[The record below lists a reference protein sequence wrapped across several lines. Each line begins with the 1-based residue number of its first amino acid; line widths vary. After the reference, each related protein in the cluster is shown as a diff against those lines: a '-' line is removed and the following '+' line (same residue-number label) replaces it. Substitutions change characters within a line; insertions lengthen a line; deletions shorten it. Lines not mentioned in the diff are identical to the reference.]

1 MQLRKIYLGMSVAQ
15 YGLLC
20 YTVIRLKS
28 SVIEHYNETIR
39 ETDVNKEEHNKL
51 IKEIN
56 YKNKNDM
63 IRKIFM
69 SLIWPITL
77 PINIWF
83 LSIIDKHRAE
93 IYECFMEDDVI
104 GIDIRINISNE

>member
-1 MQLRKIYLGMSVAQ
+1 
-15 YGLLC
+15 
-20 YTVIRLKS
+20 
-28 SVIEHYNETIR
+28 
-39 ETDVNKEEHNKL
+39 
-51 IKEIN
+51 
-56 YKNKNDM
+56 M
-63 IRKIFM
+63 IRKTLM

>member
-83 LSIIDKHRAE
+83 LSRIDSEIDE
-93 IYECFMEDDVI
+93 IYKYYMEDVI
-104 GIDIRINISNE
+104 KINISNK